1 MTSDV
6 LLLAI
11 LPHTP
16 ATEKLNDLKS
26 PPLFA
31 KICHTHYHPGM
42 STMNI
47 SLPEA
52 LKSFVD
58 AQVSSRGFGT
68 SSEYVRE
75 LIRKDQE
82 RLHLRELLLAGA
94 SSKSAAAADSA
105 YFASLRDQVVS
116 RTAARNP

>member
-1 MTSDV
+1 
-6 LLLAI
+6 
-11 LPHTP
+11 
-16 ATEKLNDLKS
+16 
-26 PPLFA
+26 LFA
-31 KICHTHYHPGM
+31 KICHALYHLGM

-52 LKSFVD
+52 LKSLVD

-94 SSKSAAAADSA
+94 SSKPAAAADSA
-105 YFASLRDQVVS
+105 YFATLRDRVVS
-116 RTAARNP
+116 RAAARKS